1 MNSIEGVVL
10 NIERVAELSKVD
22 VECRG
27 SVVTAYMVGEGHDTP
42 RLEVGSEVLV
52 LFKESEVA
60 LAKNFSGEI
69 SLRNRFRG
77 KIEKIERGRLLAE
90 VALKFEDVEIVSVI
104 SRGACEAM
112 KLEVGEYVTALV
124 KANEITLMEAR

>member
-27 SVVTAYMVGEGHDTP
+27 SVVTAYMVGEGYDTP
-42 RLEVGSEVLV
+42 DLEVGSEVLV

-90 VALKFEDVEIVSVI
+90 VTLKFEDVEIVSVI